1 MTNET
6 KDLDPCEIGGGVTD
20 VCRGQETKIFNI
32 QEDNGEIVQVRMPQD
47 NSNSNTWEF
56 SASEASTYTTGGIV
70 MKNDD
75 IVGINNEQP
84 KMIIRKEAEQGL
96 QFRDRPRNN
105 FNLGSNFED
114 IVNST
119 PVQNIDNNNGNALEF
134 TQTQG
139 EWIMPYDDLQ
149 NTIKENTPL
158 FKELGIL
165 DENDN
170 FDDKKYHELINENIF
185 NNENTKMVTIPNRT
199 PNQLAT
205 TNILRKE
212 AERMLDNGAKF
223 YGYENSKDM
232 VEKTKDDLQDL
243 IITKDD
249 LQELKVLD
257 KPTDTATRLVWI
269 FRTVAYEYSRGKKG
283 CRIPLNEI
291 GINGLTLRKQGDK
304 ERYKFEKDISKPLE
318 QAGYTV
324 NMMFNMELI
333 GDCLEIV
340 WG

>member
-32 QEDNGEIVQVRMPQD
+32 QEDNGEIVKVRIPQD
-47 NSNSNTWEF
+47 DMGFKRRSGMELNYHRGGMTEF
-56 SASEASTYTTGGIV
+56 E
-70 MKNDD
+70 KNFL
-75 IVGINNEQP
+75 QTP
-84 KMIIRKEAEQGL
+84 K
-96 QFRDRPRNN
+96 
-105 FNLGSNFED
+105 
-114 IVNST
+114 
-119 PVQNIDNNNGNALEF
+119 QNIDNSNGNALEF

-249 LQELKVLD
+249 LQQLKVLD
-257 KPTDTATRLVWI
+257 KPTDTQSRLVWI
-269 FRTVAYEYSRGKKG
+269 FRTVAYEYDRGKKG

-291 GINGLTLRKQGDK
+291 GINGLTLRRQGDK